1 MPLFLVQEPR
11 ALVLADDFVAHLG
24 CCGFLVVGA
33 DDDAIHIFGALGN
46 LGVVALLFEFVLEV
60 DGVGLDAEA
69 AYDDAVCFQSAA
81 SDEGYV
87 FGAYADVAI
96 VGGGGCG
103 GLGGRRGLDWGHG
116 YWGCGLYGLDC
127 CFLGLGFLVGFLVG
141 AFSAFA

>member
-1 MPLFLVQEPR
+1 M
-11 ALVLADDFVAHLG
+11 VLTDDFIAHLG
-24 CCGFLVVGA
+24 CGSFFVVGA
-33 DDDAIHIFGALGN
+33 DDDAIHVFSALGD
-46 LGVVALLFEFVLEV
+46 LGVVALLFELALEV
-60 DGVGLDAEA
+60 DGVGLDAET
-69 AYDDAVCFQSAA
+69 AYNDAVCFQSAA

-103 GLGGRRGLDWGHG
+103 GLGGRRGRRGLDWGHG